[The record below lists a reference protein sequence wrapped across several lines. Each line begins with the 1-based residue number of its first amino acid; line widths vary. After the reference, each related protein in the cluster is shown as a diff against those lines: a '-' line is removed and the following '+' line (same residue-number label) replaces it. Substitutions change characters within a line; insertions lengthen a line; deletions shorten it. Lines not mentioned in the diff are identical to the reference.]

1 MPILDF
7 ERARELTKA
16 HGTPLLV
23 VSGEKLR
30 GNVADLHSS
39 LPSVTLHYAIKAN
52 PDGAILKILAEEG
65 LSFDVS
71 SLGEIDLVAAQG
83 IGPDRLLYTK
93 PINKDSELAQA
104 YEAGIRWFVVD
115 NAEEATK
122 LGRCAPGANVLARI
136 RVSTKDAVVDLSYKF
151 GARPNDAL
159 PLIEHARAV
168 GLRVRGLSFHVGS
181 QCTNPYSFVETIV
194 TCRTIFNHASGL
206 GIAMDTLDI
215 GGGFPVSYLE
225 PVMPIE
231 QFCEPITQALERY
244 FGDYR
249 VIAEPGRFVVG
260 DAVTLIT
267 QVIGKSVRDQITW
280 YYIDDGLYGS
290 FSGKLYD
297 HCDYPIATEREDR
310 RQLCVIAGPTCDSF
324 DVVYANRALPELVIG
339 DLMLVDGM
347 GAYTNASASEF
358 NGLPKAK
365 IVLI

>member
-1 MPILDF
+1 LSILDF
-7 ERARELTKA
+7 EKARELTKA
-16 HGTPLLV
+16 YGTPLLV

-30 GNVADLHSS
+30 SNVADLRSS

-52 PDGAILKILAEEG
+52 PDSEILKILAEEA

-71 SLGEIDLVAAQG
+71 SMGEIELVATQG
-83 IGPDRLLYTK
+83 VSPDRLLYTK
-93 PINKDSELAQA
+93 PINKEGELTQA
-104 YEAGIRWFVVD
+104 CQAGIRWFVLD
-115 NAEEATK
+115 NAEELTK
-122 LGRCAPGANVLARI
+122 LARCAPGSNVLARI

-151 GARPNDAL
+151 GARPDDAL
-159 PLIEHARAV
+159 QLIEQSQQA

-181 QCTNPYSFVETIV
+181 QCTNPYSFVETIA
-194 TCRTIFNHASGL
+194 TCRTIFNHASAL

-231 QFCEPITQALERY
+231 QFCEPINHALERY
-244 FGDYR
+244 FGNYR
-249 VIAEPGRFVVG
+249 VIAEPGRFIVG
-260 DAVTLIT
+260 DAVTLVA
-267 QVIGKSVRDQITW
+267 QVIGKSVRDHITW

-297 HCDYPIATEREDR
+297 HCDYPIATEREGR

-324 DVVYANRALPELVIG
+324 DVVYSNRALPELAVG

-365 IVLI
+365 FALI

>member
-1 MPILDF
+1 MPVLDF
-7 ERARELTKA
+7 ERARELAKV

-23 VSGEKLR
+23 VSGERLR
-30 GNVADLHSS
+30 GNVADLRGS
-39 LPSVTLHYAIKAN
+39 LPNVTLHYAIKAN
-52 PDGAILKILAEEG
+52 PDPAILKILTEEA
-65 LSFDVS
+65 LAFDVS
-71 SLGEIDLVAAQG
+71 SLGEIDLVTAQG
-83 IGPDRLLYTK
+83 IGAEHLLYTR
-93 PINKDSELAQA
+93 PINKDTELAQA
-104 YEAGIRWFVVD
+104 YEAGLRWFVVD
-115 NAEEATK
+115 NAEEVAK
-122 LGRCAPGANVLARI
+122 LARCVPGANVLARI

-151 GARPNDAL
+151 GTRPTDAL
-159 PLIEHARAV
+159 ALIEQSRTA
-168 GLRVRGLSFHVGS
+168 GLTVRGLSFHVGS

-194 TCRTIFNHASGL
+194 TCRTIFNHASRQGVT
-206 GIAMDTLDI
+206 MDTLDI

-231 QFCEPITQALERY
+231 QFCEPIAQALERY
-244 FGDYR
+244 FGGYR
-249 VIAEPGRFVVG
+249 VIAEPGRFIVG
-260 DAVTLIT
+260 NAVTLVT
-267 QVIGKSVRDQITW
+267 QVVGKSVRDQITW

-297 HCDYPIATEREDR
+297 HCDYPIATEREER

-324 DVVYANRALPELVIG
+324 DVVYSNRALPELVIG